1 MVEACSNLSM
11 VSGMLNTE
19 HLSAEVRKIIE
30 GDGISVDE
38 FAKRSDIS
46 RATAYSII
54 YVKRPHTQMAIGRKI
69 AEGNG
74 RAFRVNG
81 DKIYFQKVTEATTE
95 PAVRKEL
102 KRLNDALE
110 GASPDMQKQILNM
123 IKSINRI
130 LEKES

>member
-1 MVEACSNLSM
+1 MVEECSTLVM
-11 VSGMLNTE
+11 VTGMLNTE
-19 HLSAEVRKIIE
+19 HLAVQIQRIMAEDAVSA
-30 GDGISVDE
+30 DE
-38 FAKRSDIS
+38 LAKRASIS
-46 RATAYSII
+46 KTTVYAILA
-54 YVKRPHTQMAIGRKI
+54 VERPQTQMGTARKI

-74 RAFRVNG
+74 RTFRISG
-81 DKIYFQKVTEATTE
+81 DKIYFQKVTEAPTE